1 MQRAGKVWGK
11 PSKMFSDSRK
21 MCKNPDEAM
30 TPAKHAVILLSKLV
44 KEAKCA
50 AVPVKHAATPA
61 KYAVIPAK
69 HAAAW

>member
-1 MQRAGKVWGK
+1 
-11 PSKMFSDSRK
+11 

-44 KEAKCA
+44 KEAKRA

>member
-1 MQRAGKVWGK
+1 
-11 PSKMFSDSRK
+11 
-21 MCKNPDEAM
+21 M

-44 KEAKCA
+44 KEAKRA

-69 HAAAW
+69 YAAAW